1 MLLNAQS
8 EFLGVPPGQ
17 GPLRV
22 QGMKIERF
30 IFLYQNLTA
39 FIGYVLPFGQMSLWG
54 ATVITNLFSAIPW
67 IGHDLVELTIYNL
80 LILPPIGSVNKYA
93 SKNLRLDK
101 NIYLSI
107 PYYFLSFLIGIIDG
121 DGYISITKTPKNYIR
136 INLVLS
142 LHLNDRV
149 VLEYIK
155 SVLNLG
161 RLEVYPDY
169 KSPTCKLIISKTD
182 LQEILF
188 PLLKKHELYFLTTTR
203 SSQYNLAKYIIEN
216 NIVKYDDILNLKL
229 DNKLN
234 IDVPFF
240 NNWLI
245 GFTNAE
251 GSFFMK
257 SNGDGCF
264 QLKHSI
270 EKNLF
275 EKIKSSLTKNICI
288 EKDKYE
294 VLSLSSKYDIQK
306 VINFFSFAGH
316 HPLIGQKYIR
326 YQIWLKIL
334 KQDNRYK
341 DLKFPSNI
349 IGSQNL

>member
-1 MLLNAQS
+1 L
-8 EFLGVPPGQ
+8 
-17 GPLRV
+17 
-22 QGMKIERF
+22 
-30 IFLYQNLTA
+30 
-39 FIGYVLPFGQMSLWG
+39 

-67 IGHDLVELTIYNL
+67 IGHDLVELTNNL
-80 LILPPIGSVNKYA
+80 LILPPIGIVNKFA

-101 NIYLSI
+101 SIYLSI
-107 PYYFLSFLIGIIDG
+107 PYSFLSFLIGIIDG
-121 DGYISITKTPKNYIR
+121 DGYIAITKTPKNYIR

-169 KSPTCKLIISKTD
+169 KNPTCKLIITKTD

-188 PLLKKHELYFLTTTR
+188 PLFKEHGLYFLTTKR

-216 NIVKYDDILNLKL
+216 NIIKYDDILNLKL
-229 DNKLN
+229 ANIKLDKD
-234 IDVPFF
+234 IPFF
-240 NNWLI
+240 SNWLI

-275 EKIKSSLTKNICI
+275 EKIKSSLLITKNIYI

-294 VLSLSSKYDIQK
+294 VLSLSSK
-306 VINFFSFAGH
+306 
-316 HPLIGQKYIR
+316 
-326 YQIWLKIL
+326 
-334 KQDNRYK
+334 
-341 DLKFPSNI
+341 
-349 IGSQNL
+349 